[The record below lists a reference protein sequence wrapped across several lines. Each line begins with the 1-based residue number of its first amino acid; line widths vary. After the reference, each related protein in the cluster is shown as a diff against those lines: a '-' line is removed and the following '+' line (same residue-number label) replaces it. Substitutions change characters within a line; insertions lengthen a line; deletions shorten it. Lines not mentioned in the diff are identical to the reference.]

1 MPQFH
6 EGSHKAQGL
15 RVAIVVARF
24 NELFTEKLLEGA
36 LDCLG
41 RHGVEDEAVHVAR
54 VAGAFEIPLCAKVLA
69 KSARFDAIVCLG
81 AVIRG
86 ETAHFE
92 YVSQQVAA
100 GITQV
105 ALESEIPVTFGVLT
119 TNTLEQTRARCGNE
133 SDNKGW
139 EAALVAIELTNLL
152 RDLRGEHS

>member
-6 EGSHKAQGL
+6 QGSHQARGL
-15 RVAIVVARF
+15 RVAIVAARF
-24 NELFTEKLLEGA
+24 NELYTEKLLRGA
-36 LDCLG
+36 LDCLE
-41 RHGVEDEAVHVAR
+41 RNGVEDQAVHVVR
-54 VAGAFEIPLCAKVLA
+54 VPGAFEIPLCAKVLA
-69 KSARFDAIVCLG
+69 RSMRFDAIVCLG

-92 YVSQQVAA
+92 YVSGQVAS

-119 TNTLEQTRARCGNE
+119 TDTPEQTMKRCGHE

-139 EAALVAIELTNLL
+139 EAALVAIELANLL
-152 RDLRGEHS
+152 RDLRSENS